1 MELDTDYLHVEEARL
16 QEVCIAVDAHEERRQ
31 RAIQEFNQEM
41 QGYKEQLRQ
50 TQGQKARLELEQHVR
65 SRAPLD
71 PSKRMVRFEHP
82 DAPYI
87 AGMAIADDDPKIG
100 KQFYLLGKQG
110 LAGENSR
117 QIIVDWRQA
126 AISQLFY
133 NYDEGEEYEETI
145 GPKERTGV
153 LEQKVKYL
161 IRNRELIQVDRGEGS
176 FRREAPQVKSD
187 PPKWATKSGQRSIEK
202 KEQSGDFGM
211 TDIIALI
218 SREQFQ
224 HITSQHDGCFY
235 LTGGAGSG
243 KTTVA
248 LHRLSYLMFNHPD
261 LFRPERCL
269 VVMFN
274 KALRNYV
281 HGTSTD
287 LLTTRMPVETY
298 NSWAEAALRKL
309 LGTPIPFTVDP
320 SRAKLS
326 QIKKSAAMLAALDEY
341 LAQGRLTGSPA
352 IDLGLFYSNEGVIG
366 RHFGAVAAAKGLLD
380 EGRSFATGK
389 FRKLCYDDA
398 GIILYMAQQTKGGRE
413 VECASSWYDH
423 IIIDEAQDLSL
434 VELKTL
440 HFAAS
445 KRKSMTICA
454 DTKQRILDF
463 VDDKCFEQFH
473 SDLKSQGMAL
483 GNLGVSY
490 RSTRQI
496 MELAGR
502 VSGKPVGAV
511 KSEGPEPRVHTWG
524 SEQESLVRLKGSL
537 QALLEQEPKSLTAV
551 ICRWKQDVLLLEK
564 ALRGLPGLR
573 MEMTFKPGI
582 IVTNVHQVKGL
593 EYSNVILW
601 NPSQK
606 NYPNTQL
613 GRNLL
618 YVAITRASSR
628 LAIFHHDPLSSLL
641 GDMATQGG
649 SNAE

>member
-1 MELDTDYLHVEEARL
+1 MELDIEYLRIEDARL
-16 QEVCIAVDAHEERRQ
+16 KEVCAAVDAHEERRQ
-31 RAIQEFNQEM
+31 TAIQEFNQEM
-41 QGYKEQLRQ
+41 QGYKEQLRE
-50 TQGQKARLELEQHVR
+50 THGQKDRLELEQHVR
-65 SRAPLD
+65 SRAPFD

-110 LAGENSR
+110 LAGERSR

-133 NYDEGEEYEETI
+133 NYEEGEEYEETI

-161 IRNRELIQVDRGEGS
+161 IRNRELVQVDRGSGS
-176 FRREAPQVKSD
+176 FRLEQPKTKSE
-187 PPKWATKSGQRSIEK
+187 PPKWAANSGQRSIEK

-211 TDIIALI
+211 TDIVALI

-248 LHRLSYLMFNHPD
+248 LHRLSYLMFNHPE

-287 LLTTRMPVETY
+287 LLTTKMPVETY
-298 NSWAEAALRKL
+298 HSWAEAALRKL

-326 QIKKSAAMLAALDEY
+326 QLKKSAAMLTALDEY
-341 LAQGRLTGSPA
+341 IGQGKLTGSPA
-352 IDLGLFYSNEGVIG
+352 IDLGMFYSNEGIVG
-366 RHFGAVAAAKGLLD
+366 RHFGSTAAAKNLIE
-380 EGRSFATGK
+380 EGKAFASGK

-398 GIILYMAQQTKGGRE
+398 GIILYFAQKTRGSGE
-413 VECASSWYDH
+413 IESASSWYDH

-473 SDLKSQGMAL
+473 ADLKSQGMAL

-502 VSGKPVGAV
+502 VSGKPVGEV

-524 SEQESLVRLKGSL
+524 SEQEALIRLKGSL

-606 NYPNTQL
+606 NYPDTQL

-628 LAIFHHDPLSSLL
+628 LAIFHFDPLSSLL
-641 GDMATQGG
+641 GDMTSTGG
-649 SNAE
+649 PIGQ

>member
-1 MELDTDYLHVEEARL
+1 MELDVEYLKVEDARL
-16 QEVCIAVDAHEERRQ
+16 KEVCAAVDAHEERRQ
-31 RAIQEFNQEM
+31 KAIQEFNHEM
-41 QGYKEQLRQ
+41 QTYKQQLRE
-50 TQGQKARLELEQHVR
+50 TQGQKARLEIEQHVR
-65 SRAPLD
+65 TRVPFD
-71 PSKRMVRFEHP
+71 PSKRMVRFEYP
-82 DAPYI
+82 DVPYI
-87 AGMAIADDDPKIG
+87 AGIAIVDDNPKIG
-100 KQFYLLGKQG
+100 RQFYLLGKQG
-110 LAGENSR
+110 LSGEGSR

-133 NYDEGEEYEETI
+133 GYDEGDEYEETI
-145 GPKERTGV
+145 GPLERTGV

-161 IRNRELIQVDRGEGS
+161 IRNRELLQVDRGDGS
-176 FRREAPQVKSD
+176 YRREAPKTKSEQ
-187 PPKWATKSGQRSIEK
+187 PKWAAKGAQRTIDK

-218 SREQFQ
+218 SKDQFQ
-224 HITSQHDGCFY
+224 HITSQHEGCFY
-235 LTGGAGSG
+235 LSGGAGSG

-281 HGTSTD
+281 HGTSTE
-287 LLTTRMPVETY
+287 LLTPRMPVETY
-298 NSWAEAALRKL
+298 NSWAELALRKL
-309 LGTPIPFTVDP
+309 LGASIPFTVDP

-326 QIKKSAAMLAALDEY
+326 QLKKSAAMLAAIDEY
-341 LAQGRLTGSPA
+341 LETGKLTGSPS
-352 IDLGLFYSNEGVIG
+352 IDLGLFYSNEAIVA
-366 RHFGAVAAAKGLLD
+366 RHFGSTAVAKNLIE
-380 EGRSFATGK
+380 EGKAFASGR

-398 GIILYMAQQTKGGRE
+398 GILLYLAQKTRGAGE
-413 VECASSWYDH
+413 VESASLWYDH
-423 IIIDEAQDLSL
+423 IVIDEAQDLSL

-445 KRKSMTICA
+445 KRKSMTVCA

-473 SDLKSQGMAL
+473 ADLKSQGMAL

-496 MELAGR
+496 MELASR
-502 VSGKPVGAV
+502 VSGKPVGEV
-511 KSEGPEPRVHTWG
+511 RSEGPIPRVHVWA
-524 SEQESLVRLKGSL
+524 SEQEALTRLRGSL
-537 QALLEQEPKSLTAV
+537 QALVEQEPQSLTAV

-564 ALRGLPGLR
+564 ALRGVPGMR
-573 MEMTFKPGI
+573 MEMTFKPGV

-593 EYSNVILW
+593 EYSNVIIW

-606 NYPNTQL
+606 NYPDTQL

-618 YVAITRASSR
+618 YVAVTRASSR
-628 LAIFHHDPLSSLL
+628 LAIFHHEPLTSILE
-641 GDMATQGG
+641 MPTTGG
-649 SNAE
+649 SGAK